1 MSPEEAGRPY
11 TSLANIRRHLAE
23 RTQHNTKD
31 GGPVTVPSMRISQSP
46 VSSVA
51 AEWVGGALCWN
62 GMASWSFLTWQ
73 HAQTVESQSSALYH
87 DLCPRH

>member
-46 VSSVA
+46 ISSVVLNGLVVPCA
-51 AEWVGGALCWN
+51 
-62 GMASWSFLTWQ
+62 GMAWPHGHS
-73 HAQTVESQSSALYH
+73 
-87 DLCPRH
+87 